1 MMHKGKNLL
10 DYEGDPTDFRAV
22 GRFLVKLIHDDKQ
35 RQDLVC
41 SPRKSKG
48 HKYRREKADPSDTAA
63 FKGMKLI
70 QSVVIFRKT

>member
-35 RQDLVC
+35 RQDLVF
-41 SPRKSKG
+41 SPRKSEG
-48 HKYRREKADPSDTAA
+48 HNTAEKRQIRLTQQHLKVWNSYR
-63 FKGMKLI
+63 
-70 QSVVIFRKT
+70 VW